1 MILSDDEVSARLES
15 KDNIVNVIVKPVK
28 EGGRK
33 VDQGPNLPQPVR
45 ELLGRLSSLG
55 QNTDKEIGD
64 VFSVSQPAVSAYGR
78 GLIGGRLDSGIAEAA
93 QAGIDERNKKL
104 DKAHD
109 LALDMMVS
117 SITELGTRTGE
128 LKAKDL
134 SRVAK
139 DMHSIVQDS
148 NNNKDKNSTINNTQV
163 ILYAPRKR
171 TEKEYDT
178 IEA

>member
-1 MILSDDEVSARLES
+1 MILSDDDVQERLES
-15 KDNIVNVIVKPVK
+15 KDNIATKVLVKHPAPRGK
-28 EGGRK
+28 QHGEK
-33 VDQGPNLPQPVR
+33 DIPQPVR
-45 ELLGRLSSLG
+45 ELIGRLANLSTG
-55 QNTDKEIGD
+55 TDIDVARTFDVHPNTVHKY
-64 VFSVSQPAVSAYGR
+64 SN
-78 GLIGGRLDSGIAEAA
+78 GLIGNRVDDGLTEAKEDGTA
-93 QAGIDERNKKL
+93 ERNKKL